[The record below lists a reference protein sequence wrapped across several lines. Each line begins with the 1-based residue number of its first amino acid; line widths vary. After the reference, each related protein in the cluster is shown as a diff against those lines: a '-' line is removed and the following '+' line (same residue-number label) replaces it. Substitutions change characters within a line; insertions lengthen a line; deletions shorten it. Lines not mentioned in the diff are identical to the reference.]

1 MRLMTAGALAFAL
14 VVGTLVGGLIARHLW
29 IEKKIAALTG
39 PPTFRFSA
47 ANAALSAKADGG
59 RIVLIGDSSFARWPK
74 EALPEQW
81 RFVNRGVGGETTGEV
96 AGRFDVDAL
105 ALAPEAI
112 VISAGLNDL
121 VAAEFLPPVER
132 RATIDKTFETLVDL
146 SRRSAGRGA
155 RVFIATLVPP
165 SRPDL
170 LRLPVWR
177 EGLRDAVAEMNGR
190 LRAFAARRGVDLV
203 DFAAAL
209 GSDDRRTPDAFRADT
224 LHLNAAGYRK
234 LAEALERALGP

>member
-1 MRLMTAGALAFAL
+1 MRLMIAGALAFAL
-14 VVGTLVGGLIARHLW
+14 LVGALAGGLVARHLW
-29 IEKKIAALTG
+29 IEKKIAALTA

-47 ANAALSAKADGG
+47 ANAALSAKVEAG
-59 RIVLIGDSSFARWPK
+59 RVVLIGDSSVARWPS
-74 EALPEQW
+74 EALPDRW
-81 RFVNRGVGGETTGEV
+81 RFVNRGVGGETTGQV

-105 ALAPEAI
+105 ALAPDAI

-121 VAAEFLPPVER
+121 VATEFLPPAER
-132 RATIDKTFETLVDL
+132 RSAIDKAFETLVDL
-146 SRRSAGRGA
+146 SRRGAGRGA
-155 RVFIATLVPP
+155 RVFVATLVPP

-177 EGLRDAVAEMNGR
+177 EGVRDSVAELNGR
-190 LRAFAARRGVDLV
+190 ARAFAARGGVSLV

-234 LAEALERALGP
+234 LAEALERALRP